1 MGSMVGQVCLLCPP
15 PPSPHTTH
23 SSPCTG
29 PPGMGPMG
37 PRMSGPR
44 GQGPMGPM
52 NPNYA
57 GMRPPPPNANM
68 GPVGPGLPPMP
79 MGAGGRPW
87 QPNPS
92 NMNFSSPSPGSH
104 YGGPGPGNGPPGPG
118 TPILP
123 SPQGSTG
130 PYSPASHRMGTP
142 NAGRDSANPAAD
154 GMYPMMKQGPNM
166 PGVSCHRPPD
176 PIASNP
182 CH

>member
-1 MGSMVGQVCLLCPP
+1 
-15 PPSPHTTH
+15 
-23 SSPCTG
+23 
-29 PPGMGPMG
+29 MGPMG

-44 GQGPMGPM
+44 GQGPIGPM

-68 GPVGPGLPPMP
+68 GPGLPPMP
-79 MGAGGRPW
+79 MAAGGRPW

-104 YGGPGPGNGPPGPG
+104 YGPGPGNGPPGPG

-130 PYSPASHRMGTP
+130 PYSPANHRMGTP
-142 NAGRDSANPAAD
+142 NPGRDSANAAAD
-154 GMYPMMKQGPNM
+154 GMYPMMKQGANM
-166 PGVSCHRPPD
+166 PGVSFHV
-176 PIASNP
+176 A
-182 CH
+182 